1 MKKFFAVIGNPPY
14 QDESSGEQKNFAPP
28 IYNSFMEEAYKV
40 AEKVTL
46 VTPARFLF
54 NAGSTPKKW
63 NEKMLADKH
72 LKVLK
77 YEADGSKV
85 FPNTDIKGGIAV
97 THRDESKDYGA
108 IGTFTAF
115 EELNGIL
122 KKVLKTPEFKTFSD
136 IVFSRTEYRFNDK
149 MHKEHPEAK
158 KQQSKG
164 HLYDVSTNI
173 FDILP
178 QLFHEKE
185 PNDNKEYIQILGLNG
200 RDRLHKYVRRDY
212 INPVK
217 NLEFYK
223 IFVPKASGSGAFGE
237 VLSTPLIGSPLIG
250 HTETFISIGVFK
262 TKKESEACLK
272 YIKGKFSRVM
282 LGILKATQDNSPSV
296 WKYVPLQDF
305 TSKSDIDWA
314 KSVHEIDLQLY
325 KKYGLSKE
333 ERDFIESHVK
343 EMV

>member
-14 QDESSGEQKNFAPP
+14 QDETSGEQKNFAPP
-28 IYNSFMEEAYKV
+28 IYNSFMDEAYKV

-77 YEADGSKV
+77 YVADGSTI
-85 FPNTDIKGGIAV
+85 FPNTDIKGGVAV
-97 THRDESKDYGA
+97 TYRDESKDYGA

-122 KKVLKTPEFKTFSD
+122 RKVRIYQVESLMDDIFIQIRFNLDELFTKYPKSKKNIGSDGKDSRFEKNIFTKVSEVFSDEKKNSDDIKVLG
-136 IVFSRTEYRFNDK
+136 IV
-149 MHKEHPEAK
+149 
-158 KQQSKG
+158 
-164 HLYDVSTNI
+164 
-173 FDILP
+173 
-178 QLFHEKE
+178 
-185 PNDNKEYIQILGLNG
+185 DNKRNWKFVSRKLVDLNHAN
-200 RDRLHKYVRRDY
+200 LSKYKV
-212 INPVK
+212 
-217 NLEFYK
+217 L
-223 IFVPKASGSGAFGE
+223 VPTSNGSGSFGE
-237 VLSTPLIGSPLIG
+237 VLSTPVIGKPFVGFTRSFIG
-250 HTETFISIGVFK
+250 IGKFDTE
-262 TKKESEACLK
+262 KEAESCLK
-272 YIKGKFSRVM
+272 YVKTKFLRTM
-282 LGILKATQDNSPSV
+282 LGVLKITQDNNKDS

-305 TSKSDIDWA
+305 TSKSDIDWT

-333 ERDFIESHVK
+333 EKDFIETHVK

>member
-14 QDESSGEQKNFAPP
+14 QDESNGDQKNFAPP
-28 IYNSFMEEAYKV
+28 IYNSFMDEAYKV
-40 AEKVTL
+40 SEKVAL

-63 NEKMLADKH
+63 NEKMLADEH

-77 YEADGSKV
+77 YEPDASQA
-85 FPNTDIKGGIAV
+85 FPNTDIKGGIVV
-97 THRDESKDYGA
+97 TLRDEKKNFGP

-122 KKVLKTPEFKTFSD
+122 KKVCKNDDFKTFSD

-149 MHKEHPEAK
+149 MHKDHPEAK
-158 KQQSKG
+158 IQQSKG

-178 QLFHEKE
+178 QIFFDKE
-185 PNDNKEYIQILGLNG
+185 PKNECEYIQILGLNG
-200 RDRLHKYVRRDY
+200 RDRLNKYVRRNY
-212 INPVK
+212 INPVR
-217 NLEFYK
+217 NLDFYK
-223 IFVPKASGSGAFGE
+223 IFIPKANGSGALGE
-237 VLSTPLIGSPLIG
+237 TLSSPVIGAPSIG
-250 HTETFISIGVFK
+250 HTETFISVGLFK
-262 TKKESEACLK
+262 TKKEADACLK

-282 LGILKATQDNSPSV
+282 LGILKATQDNPPAV

-305 TSKSDIDWA
+305 TSKSDIDWS
-314 KSVHEIDLQLY
+314 KSIHEIDLQLY
-325 KKYGLSKE
+325 KKYGLNKE
-333 ERDFIESHVK
+333 EQDFIESHVK